1 MDLPSYSTRAITHLG
16 RKNIETGLTLSSL
29 LFRDFVLALNLLS
42 VPWYLS
48 TMPSFPVLG
57 ASAWPP
63 HKEVFK
69 EDAVLAR
76 RKQRVTLQAANLPVH
91 SVRWSL
97 DSDDPIFCLAT
108 GAVEDDRL

>member
-42 VPWYLS
+42 VPWNLS

-69 EDAVLAR
+69 EHTALAR
-76 RKQRVTLQAANLPVH
+76 RKQRVTFQAGNLL
-91 SVRWSL
+91 VRDVAWSL
-97 DSDDPIFCLAT
+97 DTDDLVFCLAT
-108 GAVEDDRL
+108 RAIENDCL

>member
-1 MDLPSYSTRAITHLG
+1 LR

-29 LFRDFVLALNLLS
+29 LFRDFVLSLNLLS
-42 VPWYLS
+42 VPWNLS

-108 GAVEDDRL
+108 GAVEDDRI